1 MRKVHMP
8 IFVGERYLPHARQD
22 VALDEAERIRAAVS
36 RLAPGG
42 SPVRLLSTTY
52 VPNEEW
58 VFDLFE
64 ATSADEVQQV
74 YAECGVAVERV
85 TEGVHLPG
93 S

>member
-1 MRKVHMP
+1 MDQ
-8 IFVGERYLPHARQD
+8 AD
-22 VALDEAERIRAAVS
+22 RIRNAVLEAAPEG
-36 RLAPGG
+36 A
-42 SPVRLLSTTY
+42 PVRLLSTTF

-64 ATSADEVQQV
+64 AESADHVRRIYEVS
-74 YAECGVAVERV
+74 GVPVERV